1 MELYT
6 ARRIRSWKK
15 LKSMDSSY
23 TLSDTILGELMLD
36 AAKLTKMEKL
46 LVMTSTQNSMDVEL
60 IVKALHEQH
69 PTIHREEKQ
78 SFRSERG
85 SRPQPRRH
93 HKPHGKQHHRM
104 FKRHGYVA
112 DHQTLS
118 DSASTD
124 ETAAE
129 YDNEYGR
136 VDRHDERSHR
146 SQSAYAASS
155 YDRGT
160 SYHEEEEADPYL
172 GPTQ

>member
-6 ARRIRSWKK
+6 ARRIRWWKK
-15 LKSMDSSY
+15 LKSMDGSY
-23 TLSDTILGELMLD
+23 TLSDTMLGELMLD

-78 SFRSERG
+78 SFRSDRN

-93 HKPHGKQHHRM
+93 HKGHGKQRPRR

-112 DHQTLS
+112 DHQTYS
-118 DSASTD
+118 DSASAD
-124 ETAAE
+124 ETEGE
-129 YDNEYGR
+129 YER
-136 VDRHDERSHR
+136 VDRHEPRS
-146 SQSAYAASS
+146 SFVQ
-155 YDRGT
+155 
-160 SYHEEEEADPYL
+160 
-172 GPTQ
+172 